1 MGAKQPKG
9 IADKSI
15 FQPGAKVGD
24 IYKVEIEQ
32 SMDGIDILAVI
43 DDKKKSQ
50 TNNAQTIEIGIKR
63 DKTIPK
69 VTLTPAD
76 TRHSK
81 DSRSKDSRSKD
92 SNGSRKPRTDTR
104 IPRRN
109 FDRSN
114 DKTHSEKRRPTFLKV
129 NWINTDSL
137 MQSLSLQEKP
147 IAEFLVKGGMPA
159 VRAAIK
165 KQNDEAKANNL
176 PEVAE
181 AALVSIAEKLLPQI
195 RKAQWQDRA
204 TAALEAGSKCPIREL
219 KSLLAAAD
227 LKDDSLK
234 DQLHSLKTLVKSVTE
249 EQISQWKSNLAEQAS
264 SGDVKVALE
273 LLATPPDRSAKIEA
287 SLLET
292 VVNAV
297 NAKLASEVEPDQWI
311 EIVELIASS
320 SLRTKVNVAKI
331 PFDATG
337 ATVACAKKYSGFI
350 PSLAPLLGLKIPPP
364 PRISKSTLI
373 ISQ

>member
-1 MGAKQPKG
+1 MAYRIEIELTSIKDDKSFTWRRLGAKQPKG

-81 DSRSKDSRSKD
+81 DSRSKDS
-92 SNGSRKPRTDTR
+92 NGSRKPRTDTR
-104 IPRRN
+104 VPRRN

-159 VRAAIK
+159 
-165 KQNDEAKANNL
+165 
-176 PEVAE
+176 
-181 AALVSIAEKLLPQI
+181 EKLI
-195 RKAQWQDRA
+195 YRR
-204 TAALEAGSKCPIREL
+204 C
-219 KSLLAAAD
+219 LLAVWHPIF
-227 LKDDSLK
+227 SM
-234 DQLHSLKTLVKSVTE
+234 
-249 EQISQWKSNLAEQAS
+249 
-264 SGDVKVALE
+264 
-273 LLATPPDRSAKIEA
+273 
-287 SLLET
+287 
-292 VVNAV
+292 
-297 NAKLASEVEPDQWI
+297 
-311 EIVELIASS
+311 
-320 SLRTKVNVAKI
+320 
-331 PFDATG
+331 
-337 ATVACAKKYSGFI
+337 
-350 PSLAPLLGLKIPPP
+350 
-364 PRISKSTLI
+364 
-373 ISQ
+373 